1 MSKAGGLARVAM
13 LAIGLGIGAAVAAL
27 PGTAS
32 ADSSTDW
39 LSAVDSLLGSAAL
52 PAADT
57 SGLNMAV
64 SIDGVQLF
72 QSGTA
77 FAYSGTNGDIA
88 MATGANDTAYAFG
101 TGNYASVLGTNDIGI
116 AGGTS
121 DASALGSTG
130 DNVYIDGDNDYAF
143 AGGLNG
149 VDDGAEITGSN
160 DVAEAGSS
168 ATGVGS
174 YDVAYVEGSNLGTA
188 DATGANY
195 LVDVLKA
202 YGDGS
207 ADAAATANSGSLL
220 ADLLPSV
227 DASGAATG
235 GNFLTDL
242 LSAFDASSAAADS
255 SHFFTELASLF

>member
-1 MSKAGGLARVAM
+1 MSKAGGIARLGM
-13 LAIGLGIGAAVAAL
+13 LAIGLGFGAAVAAL

-39 LSAVDSLLGSAAL
+39 LAAVDTLLGGAVL

-57 SGLNMAV
+57 SGLNMAI
-64 SIDGVQLF
+64 SIDGVSLM

-77 FAYSGTNGDIA
+77 FAYSGSNGDIA
-88 MATGANDTAYAFG
+88 MATGAGDTAYAFG
-101 TGNYASVLGTNDIGI
+101 TNNYADVLGTNDTGV
-116 AGGTS
+116 AGGTT
-121 DASALGSTG
+121 AANALGSSG
-130 DNVYIDGDNDYAF
+130 DSVFIDGDNDYAF

-149 VDDGAEITGSN
+149 IDDGAQIWGSN
-160 DVAEAGSS
+160 DAAEAGSS
-168 ATGVGS
+168 AAGTGS
-174 YDVAYVEGSNLGTA
+174 YDVAYVEGSNLGNA

-207 ADAAATANSGSLL
+207 ADAAAVNNGSFL

-227 DASGAATG
+227 DGTGAADG
-235 GNFLTDL
+235 GNFMTDL
-242 LSAFDASSAAADS
+242 LSAFDPASAAADS
-255 SHFFTELASLF
+255 SHLWSEIASLF